1 MVWTRWGVLCVMSAR
16 HEAGDV
22 RGAMRR
28 EVLGIKDATRSSVQL
43 AREPEDQGSAGKGV
57 PEGGQKEGIPRP
69 ASTPPLGVLNT
80 HTRLALFPP
89 VR

>member
-1 MVWTRWGVLCVMSAR
+1 MRR
-16 HEAGDV
+16 EAGDV

-57 PEGGQKEGIPRP
+57 PEGGRRREFHDPRP
-69 ASTPPLGVLNT
+69 LRPWE
-80 HTRLALFPP
+80 R
-89 VR
+89 